1 MSETRTLTLGVDHG
15 GERNG
20 RVVEDAGGPS
30 TIHHLV
36 VLVGVGGHLGAGL
49 AGPARCTAA
58 PKLLAA
64 AGAPTSFPRAACA
77 ACSHARSSS
86 ACL

>member
-1 MSETRTLTLGVDHG
+1 
-15 GERNG
+15 
-20 RVVEDAGGPS
+20 
-30 TIHHLV
+30 
-36 VLVGVGGHLGAGL
+36 LGAGL